1 MKRIAILGLG
11 LMGGSLGL
19 AIKARRLGWHVAG
32 YTRTPARG
40 RRALQRGAV
49 DSLHATP
56 AEAVAE
62 ADLVVLCGPVLA
74 LAGQAGA
81 CRGAFKPGCVV
92 TDVGSTKTV
101 VEADL
106 VAALA
111 GTGAVFVGSHPLCGS
126 EQQGIDAARADL
138 YEGALVFVSAP
149 PRTAAR
155 AVKAVSRFWQQV
167 GGRVVACTAREHDR
181 VVARTSHLP
190 HMVASLLAVTVAR
203 TGAEKLGRFCGSGF
217 ADTSRVAEGSPDVWH
232 DIVRTNRSNLA
243 DELRAYTRQTERL
256 IRLLDDGDFKGVQ
269 RFLEQGQAAR
279 RLLLKG
285 KPRKDV

>member
-1 MKRIAILGLG
+1 MKRVAILGLG

-19 AIKARRLGWHVAG
+19 AIRARALGWHVAG
-32 YTRTPARG
+32 YTRTPERG
-40 RRALQRGAV
+40 RRALKRGAL

-56 AEAVAE
+56 AEAVAG
-62 ADLVVLCGPVLA
+62 ADLVVVCGPVLA
-74 LAGQAGA
+74 LGRQARE
-81 CRGAFKPGCVV
+81 CHGAFKPGCVV

-101 VEADL
+101 VERDL

-138 YEGALVFVSAP
+138 YDGALVFVSAP
-149 PRTAAR
+149 PRTALR
-155 AVKAVSRFWQQV
+155 AIKLVHGFWKRL
-167 GGRVVACTAREHDR
+167 GARVVDCDAREHDR
-181 VVARTSHLP
+181 IVGRTSHLP

-203 TGAEKLGRFCGSGF
+203 AGADKMGRFCGSGF
-217 ADTSRVAEGSPDVWH
+217 ADTSRVAEGSPEVWH
-232 DIVRTNRSNLA
+232 DIVRTNWSNLA

-256 IRLLDDGDFKGVQ
+256 INLLDDGDFEGVQ

-279 RLLLKG
+279 RMLLKG